1 MEMLERARLRE
12 GQRLNQEILKPAE
25 VRTLSDI
32 QAVVAQFSP
41 NNDPK
46 SPPVPIQTLLEESE
60 DGGRVVYQVSS
71 ETKSKSRR
79 SILIDG
85 LDLIKKRLESPN
97 DEVES
102 LEVNGKMMK
111 PAAMKNSVDGLTWVD
126 PLIKQ
131 WTGGT
136 RKNTLITWDIK
147 DGYEYRYEI
156 YTHSLTR
163 IKRIKS

>member
-1 MEMLERARLRE
+1 V
-12 GQRLNQEILKPAE
+12 QVN
-25 VRTLSDI
+25 TLSDI
-32 QAVVAQFSP
+32 QAVVAQFGP
-41 NNDPK
+41 NSDLKPQ
-46 SPPVPIQTLLEESE
+46 SIPIQTLLEESE
-60 DGGRVVYQVSS
+60 DGNRVLYRVSS

-79 SILIDG
+79 SILIEG
-85 LDLIKKRLESPN
+85 LDLIKKRLESPD

-102 LEVNGKMMK
+102 LEINGKLMK
-111 PAAMKNSVDGLTWVD
+111 PATMKKSADGLTWVD

-163 IKRIKS
+163 IKRPEG